1 MDRKWKML
9 GRSSGGANPCPDGMT
24 LLELIT
30 ILSIVSLLAIA
41 AVPSALRWFSD
52 YRLKSAALD
61 LFTNF
66 QLARM
71 RAIQDGTEYGI
82 VFSAVSGEYRLVSG
96 GENKRFEGAVPGSD
110 DVVEKAV
117 SLRKYGGGICYGHGR
132 ADRKATVSG
141 GTFQAGD
148 EISYRDDMAEF
159 NAQGMSNRMG
169 YVYLKNDRES
179 AYAVSTPTLAG
190 VVNIK
195 RWDQG
200 QWR

>member
-1 MDRKWKML
+1 MDRKWKQPC
-9 GRSSGGANPCPDGMT
+9 RCSEKAGASPEGLT
-24 LLELIT
+24 LLELVT
-30 ILSIVSLLAIA
+30 ILSIVALLA
-41 AVPSALRWFSD
+41 AVAMPSIFRWFSD

-66 QLARM
+66 QIARM
-71 RAIQDGTEYGI
+71 RAIQSSTEYGI
-82 VFSAVSGEYRLVSG
+82 VFSVVSGEYRLVSG
-96 GENKRFEGAVPGSD
+96 GENRKFEGAAPGSD
-110 DVVEKAV
+110 DVVEKTV
-117 SLRKYGGGICYGHGR
+117 LLHNYGGGVRYGNGR
-132 ADRKATVSG
+132 ADTKATVSG
-141 GTFQAGD
+141 GAFQAGD

-169 YVYLKNDRES
+169 YIYLKNDQGS